1 MRCEIDVGAMTM
13 VKALVFE
20 PKFAPGYL
28 LVVVPVSLEKV
39 ATGIRS
45 FDSEKEGSGTILT
58 DRGGH

>member
-13 VKALVFE
+13 VKALIFE

-28 LVVVPVSLEKV
+28 FVVVPVSLEKV

-45 FDSEKEGSGTILT
+45 FDSEKKAVERS
-58 DRGGH
+58 